1 MIQNKPRTID
11 IVEKVRLRAC
21 DLRPGMFVCELDRPW
36 LETPFLLQGFEVKD
50 DSDINALMQYC
61 EYVYIDLQ
69 RTKLVRDTKG
79 GLADSSLARKP
90 TARSLEK
97 ELEAAETTR
106 REASKLFKSFA
117 DDVRFG
123 KSPDI
128 QLAKAAV
135 SECVASIERN
145 PEAMMFL
152 TRLRG
157 KDETNSQHAFNVCVY
172 SIVIGRLLGF
182 DKLKLE
188 NLGTCGLLHDMGK
201 VVIADEILNKPGKL
215 TDEEVAIIQ
224 SHTTEGRRILMAGR
238 NIFSGTVDV
247 AYGHHENLDGTGYPQ
262 GLEGHQ
268 LSLNCKIVSVVDKYD
283 AITCEKPYRL
293 AGDHLTA
300 VAILNKLAKENK
312 IDGDL
317 TSAFVSYLGIYPPGS
332 IVELT
337 CGEVGIVLESNPKQ
351 RLRPQILVVRNSNKE
366 PTQRFVDLSE
376 KALDDQGHLYRIAS
390 VRRPGEFGIDLGQYY
405 DLIMKAFNQ

>member
-1 MIQNKPRTID
+1 MIQNRPRTID
-11 IVEKVRLRAC
+11 IVEKVRLRTC

-36 LETPFLLQGFEVKD
+36 LETPFSLQGFEVTD

-69 RTKLVRDTKG
+69 RTKLLREPKDIQAG
-79 GLADSSLARKP
+79 SSSQPSPPHRL
-90 TARSLEK
+90 LEK
-97 ELEAAETTR
+97 GLEAAEATR
-106 REASKLFKSFA
+106 KETSNLFKTFA
-117 DDVRFG
+117 DEIRFG

-157 KDETNSQHAFNVCVY
+157 KDEANSQHAFNVCVY
-172 SIVIGRLLGF
+172 SIVVGRLLGF
-182 DKLKLE
+182 DNLKLE

-201 VVIADEILNKPGKL
+201 VVIPDHILNKPGKL
-215 TDEEVAIIQ
+215 TDEETAIMQ

-262 GLEGHQ
+262 GLQGHQ

-312 IDGDL
+312 IDGEL
-317 TSAFVSYLGIYPPGS
+317 TSTFVAYLGIYPPGC

-351 RLRPQILVVRNSNKE
+351 RLRPQILVVRNANKE
-366 PTQRFVDLSE
+366 PIQRFVDLSE
-376 KALDDQGHLYRIAS
+376 KTLDDQGRLYRIAS

-405 DLIMKAFNQ
+405 DLIIKAFNR